1 MKIFVCM
8 PIVTGNGS
16 KYMATNLAH
25 YTKTMFPTK
34 KVALVDFDFKHPH
47 LAEKLS
53 LHDTI
58 HSIDNLTDK
67 IDGNFLD
74 INLFI
79 ENMIKLKSGVEL
91 LKGTKL
97 THNIDLIKK
106 HHIEKIIELLKSYYD
121 YVFIAV
127 SNEALSGTVYSLF
140 NANEV
145 LLIAKN
151 NYANFKEAKKA
162 LNLINHYKGNE
173 AHLSLIINQYSDIS
187 EVTFSDYIEKFNILN
202 IELVPYDEQ
211 TFDHNDL
218 DKSIIASKVFKSK
231 KKSQEV
237 FETLIEKFIV

>member
-25 YTKTMFPTK
+25 YTKTMYPTK
-34 KVALVDFDFKHPH
+34 KVALVDFDFKHPY

-74 INLFI
+74 KSLFA
-79 ENMIKLKSGVEL
+79 ENMIKLKDGVEL

-97 THNIDLIKK
+97 THNIELIKK
-106 HHIEKIIELLKSYYD
+106 HHIERIIELLKENYD
-121 YVFIAV
+121 YIFIAV
-127 SNEALSGTVYSLF
+127 SNEVLSGTVYSLF
-140 NANEV
+140 NADEV
-145 LLIAKN
+145 LLVAKN
-151 NYANFKEAKKA
+151 NYTNFKEAKRVF
-162 LNLINHYKGNE
+162 NLISHYKNNDTK
-173 AHLSLIINQYSDIS
+173 LSLIINQYSDVS
-187 EVTFSDYIEKFNILN
+187 EITFSDYLEKYDVSN

-218 DKSIIASKVFKSK
+218 DKGILTSKMFKTK

-237 FETLIEKFIV
+237 FENLIAKYIV